1 MSEKFMKTENTD
13 LNPYKLAEMLE
24 TLENTVEL
32 HSISVRY
39 KGEPVLEGA
48 WAPFSLDEPQM
59 MHSLS
64 KIGTSI
70 CVGFAVTE
78 GKLHLE
84 DKFLDYVREDLPEN
98 YDKALEEVTVYDLLT
113 MQAGSK
119 ECCNNVWFSRLE
131 KDWETNWLKQ
141 PKIGEDIGKAFHYD
155 SGCSYT
161 LSRIVSK
168 VMGENCLSIM
178 QKRVFDKMG
187 FEKINWLT
195 SPEGHNT
202 GGWGMYLT
210 ARQISALAQ
219 LLLQKGNWN
228 GEQLVPA
235 EWVEEMGKQRVVIP
249 GDEKKAL
256 THYAY
261 HIKAGKEIFAAE
273 GAFGQYLI
281 CFRDL
286 PVAIGITSGAR
297 EYLAADICLKYM
309 KEAVTV
315 PCPEE
320 KRAEGQKYLE
330 AKINSL
336 SLPQPEGR
344 FRTPKKAAE
353 KLFDREMVFTEN
365 PRKIECAKI
374 TKEGYRLKLELVIDG
389 EKKELYAGYKN
400 WKQNDLYPED
410 FTKRYHCV
418 AYAMDEDALYLSVG
432 LINTSYR
439 EEYCLW
445 VNSEDKVIGTWRPN
459 VTYLPE
465 EPDLVWKFTG
475 EFVNK

>member
-1 MSEKFMKTENTD
+1 MTDTFTRTE
-13 LNPYKLAEMLE
+13 LNPIKLTEMLE
-24 TLENTVEL
+24 ELENTVEL

-39 KGEPVLEGA
+39 KGEIVLEGA
-48 WAPFSLDEPQM
+48 WAPFSLNEPQM

-70 CVGFAVTE
+70 CVGFAVDE

-84 DKFLDYVREDLPEN
+84 DHFLDYVREELPAS
-98 YDKALEEVTVYDLLT
+98 YDEALEDITIYDLLT

-119 ECCNNVWFSRLE
+119 ECCNNVWFSRIE

-141 PKIGEDIGKAFHYD
+141 PKIREDIGKAFHYD

-178 QKRVFDKMG
+178 QKRVFDKIG
-187 FEKINWLT
+187 FGQINWLT

-210 ARQISALAQ
+210 ASQISALAQ
-219 LLLQKGNWN
+219 LLLQKGNWK

-235 EWVEEMGKQRVVIP
+235 WWIEEMGKMRVEIP

-281 CFRDL
+281 CFRDF
-286 PVAIGITSGAR
+286 PVAIGITAGAR

-309 KEAVTV
+309 KEAISE
-315 PCPEE
+315 PCNEE
-320 KRAEGQKYLE
+320 QLE
-330 AKINSL
+330 AAEKALCAKLNSL
-336 SLPQPEGR
+336 SLVQPEGT
-344 FRTPKKAAE
+344 FRTARKEAA
-353 KLFDREMVFTEN
+353 KLFDRKILFTEN
-365 PRKIECAKI
+365 PRKVESVVF
-374 TKEGYRLKLELVIDG
+374 TKEGYRIKIEAVING
-389 EKKELYAGYKN
+389 EKKTLYASYKA
-400 WKQNDLYPED
+400 WKRNNLYPDD
-410 FTKRYHCV
+410 FTKKYQSV
-418 AYAMDEDALYLSVG
+418 AYAMDAEALYLSVG
-432 LINTSYR
+432 LINTSYK
-439 EEYCLW
+439 EEYSLW
-445 VNSEDKVIGTWRPN
+445 VNSEDKVIATWRPN

-465 EPDLVWKFTG
+465 EPDMVWKFTG
-475 EFVNK
+475 TFE

>member
-1 MSEKFMKTENTD
+1 MNNIFTRTE
-13 LNPYKLAEMLE
+13 LNPIKLTEMLE
-24 TLENTVEL
+24 ELENTVEL

-39 KGEPVLEGA
+39 KGETVLEGA
-48 WAPFSLDEPQM
+48 WAPFSLSDPQM

-70 CVGFAVTE
+70 CVGFALDE

-84 DKFLDYVREDLPEN
+84 DHFLKYVREELPAS
-98 YDKALEEVTVYDLLT
+98 YDEALEDITIYDLIT

-119 ECCNNVWFSRLE
+119 ECCNNVWFSRIE

-141 PKIGEDIGKAFHYD
+141 PQIREDIGKAFHYD

-187 FEKINWLT
+187 FGRINWLT

-210 ARQISALAQ
+210 ASQISALAQ
-219 LLLQKGNWN
+219 LLLQKGNWK

-235 EWVEEMGKQRVVIP
+235 WWIEEMGKMRVEIP

-281 CFRDL
+281 CFRNL
-286 PVAIGITSGAR
+286 PVAIGITAGAR
-297 EYLAADICLKYM
+297 EYLAADICLKYI

-315 PCPEE
+315 PCPAE

-330 AKINSL
+330 AKLNSL

-344 FRTPKKAAE
+344 LRTSKKVTE
-353 KLFDREMVFTEN
+353 KLFNRKIVFTEN
-365 PRKIECAKI
+365 PRKIESAKI

-389 EKKELYAGYKN
+389 EKKEIYAGYKN

-410 FTKRYHCV
+410 FTKRYHCA
-418 AYAMDEDALYLSVG
+418 AYAMDKEALYLSIG

-445 VNSEDKVIGTWRPN
+445 VNSEDKVIGTWKPN

-465 EPDLVWKFTG
+465 EPDMVWKFTG
-475 EFVNK
+475 TFK

>member
-1 MSEKFMKTENTD
+1 
-13 LNPYKLAEMLE
+13 
-24 TLENTVEL
+24 
-32 HSISVRY
+32 
-39 KGEPVLEGA
+39 
-48 WAPFSLDEPQM
+48 
-59 MHSLS
+59 
-64 KIGTSI
+64 
-70 CVGFAVTE
+70 
-78 GKLHLE
+78 
-84 DKFLDYVREDLPEN
+84 
-98 YDKALEEVTVYDLLT
+98 
-113 MQAGSK
+113 
-119 ECCNNVWFSRLE
+119 
-131 KDWETNWLKQ
+131 
-141 PKIGEDIGKAFHYD
+141 
-155 SGCSYT
+155 
-161 LSRIVSK
+161 
-168 VMGENCLSIM
+168 
-178 QKRVFDKMG
+178 
-187 FEKINWLT
+187 
-195 SPEGHNT
+195 
-202 GGWGMYLT
+202 MYLT

-219 LLLQKGNWN
+219 LLIQKGNWN

-235 EWVEEMGKQRVVIP
+235 EWVEEMGRQRVVIP

-344 FRTPKKAAE
+344 FRTPRKAAE

-365 PRKIECAKI
+365 PRKIERAKV

-418 AYAMDEDALYLSVG
+418 AYAMDEDALYLSIG

-465 EPDLVWKFTG
+465 EPDMVWKFTG